1 MFNQN
6 DPRLQSIDPMKL
18 KIIMEISRKSKSKPL
33 EQLLPEIMKINNEL
47 NRRNKSFTK
56 SESDLL
62 LEIIEES
69 LSPAERQRFNM
80 IKSYL
85 N

>member
-18 KIIMEISRKSKSKPL
+18 KIIMEISRQSKSKPL